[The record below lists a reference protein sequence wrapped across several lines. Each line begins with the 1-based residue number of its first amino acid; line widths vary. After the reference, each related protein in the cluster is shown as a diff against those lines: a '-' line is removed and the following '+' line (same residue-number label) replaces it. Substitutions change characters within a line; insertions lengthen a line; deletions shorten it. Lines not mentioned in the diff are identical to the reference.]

1 MRIMVRRLPVALA
14 LAALLVA
21 HATVIPALPSDGTDA
36 ARGECER
43 DAGRSQ
49 AYVWG
54 FVTEKGGAPVQG
66 VNVTLYNFGSWLYY
80 TTTSLSSGHYSL
92 SPAPAQ
98 YTLKVTKSGYFDF
111 TTTVY
116 VRPGQEL
123 RYDIN
128 ITKIPPVNSKISGTV
143 RNIDT
148 SLPVGFAGITLYDLM
163 NNNTITTL
171 AGLLGNYNMDVYE
184 GTFMIIG
191 WALNYLTKCTGGVV
205 VKPNQTVTLNIDIYP
220 APPLDA
226 TVHGQVR
233 DIAGNPL
240 PGAGILFYD
249 EAKHYFTNVTTGPN
263 GLYSIDLYKGNFVL
277 VADDPNSTQ
286 ADNPIINVS
295 TMGGDVTQDF
305 RLRSLPVSRILSI
318 VDATGLGYGRLT
330 INLTTWGK
338 GLVLGGLSAT
348 LLRFV
353 IDIYN
358 GNGDLYTS
366 PSEYEYWHDYFQT
379 LLRNSLQLYDT
390 KQLFR
395 LDGRDYQFE
404 RDFLSLDIDL
414 EGSAFSNA
422 PLCIGLSIN
431 SSSNGTIDVK
441 SPRHEVW
448 LNKTYSTA
456 NETNLL
462 SIDFPGFF
470 TIRNQSAPQGFVLN
484 ITGDL
489 SIGIDPPLDPAP
501 DDNIVSV
508 PITFTLADRLP
519 PMADAGFNRTLNQF
533 SLVELNATASSDNL
547 GISSY
552 TWDLGDGTKQTV
564 TMPIITHSYSEYG
577 NYTVNLTVTD
587 TGGLNST
594 DSIWVRVLDIT
605 PPGVRIMFN
614 GSSVN
619 EDTPVELKA
628 NATDNA
634 GIDTV
639 TWKVNGV
646 EYGNGTS
653 LLHTFAQPGVYAID
667 VRVVDVSGLAAF
679 DELNLTVNDVT
690 DPVADMGPPIIRDE
704 DHEIVFN
711 ASLSTDN
718 VGITSYKWNFG
729 DSVDSF
735 DGREIPHVFKE
746 PGIYNVTLNVTD
758 TAGNWNSSRIQVTV
772 RDGTAPVAEILVN
785 RTAIQKGDAVSFD
798 GTRSTDN
805 VGIAQYR
812 WNFDDGTQATGDK
825 VEHKFRKAGKFN
837 VSLVV
842 TDAQGHSDSRSVLIN
857 VREPQTAQVNTMALA
872 AIVIVVFI
880 AGIVS
885 VYAYR
890 RLKYGGYRV
899 DEVFIIC
906 HDGRLIKHVSA
917 RPEQTVDKDILASM
931 LTAVQDFV
939 RDSFQNRQENLGK
952 LEFGKKTKILIESG
966 KLIYLAV
973 VVAGHDPERLRDDIK
988 RAISKVEKEY
998 SPRLVDWDGAVGTFS
1013 DIDRLVLPL
1022 LTK

>member
-1 MRIMVRRLPVALA
+1 MRIPGWRLSVALA
-14 LAALLVA
+14 LAALL
-21 HATVIPALPSDGTDA
+21 ATPASVIPALSSDGGYQGPCPRESA
-36 ARGECER
+36 G
-43 DAGRSQ
+43 GRSQ
-49 AYVWG
+49 ASVWG
-54 FVTEKGGAPVQG
+54 FVTEKGGAPVLG
-66 VNVTLYNFGSWLYY
+66 ANVTLYNFGSWLYY

-92 SPAPAQ
+92 TPAPAQ
-98 YTLKVTKSGYFDF
+98 YTFKVTKSGYFDF
-111 TTTVY
+111 STNVY

-148 SLPVGFAGITLYDLM
+148 SFPVGLAGITLYDLI
-163 NNNTITTL
+163 NNNTITAF
-171 AGLLGNYNMDVYE
+171 AGLLGNYNLDVYE

-191 WALNYLTKCTGGVV
+191 WAYNYLTKCTGGVAV
-205 VKPNQTVTLNIDIYP
+205 RPNQTVTLNIELYP

-233 DIAGNPL
+233 DAAGNPL
-240 PGAGILFYD
+240 SGAGILFYD
-249 EAKHYFTNVTTGPN
+249 EEKHFFTNVTTGAN

-286 ADNPIINVS
+286 ADNPIVNVS
-295 TMGGDVTQDF
+295 TMAGNVTQDF
-305 RLRSLPVSRILSI
+305 QLQPLPVSLALST
-318 VDATGLGYGRLT
+318 VDLRDLASGSLT

-338 GLVLGGLSAT
+338 GLLLGGLSVT

-366 PSEYEYWHDYFQT
+366 PSEYDYWRDYIRT
-379 LLRNSLQLYDT
+379 LLRNNLQLYDS
-390 KQLFR
+390 KLLFR
-395 LDGRDYQFE
+395 LDGMDYQFD
-404 RDFLSLDIDL
+404 RDFIALDIDL

-422 PLCIGLSIN
+422 PLTIDLSLN
-431 SSSNGTIDVK
+431 AHSNGTVDAK
-441 SPRHEVW
+441 APSHNVW
-448 LNKTYSTA
+448 LNKTYSTI
-456 NETNLL
+456 NDTNLL
-462 SIDFPGFF
+462 RLDFPDFF
-470 TIRNQSAPQGFVLN
+470 TVRNQTAPQGFALN
-484 ITGDL
+484 LTGNL
-489 SIGIDPPLDPAP
+489 TISIDPPQDPAP

-519 PMADAGFNRTLNQF
+519 PLADAGFNKTVNQF

-552 TWDLGDGTKQTV
+552 SWDLGDGTKQTV

-605 PPGVRIMFN
+605 PPSVKIIFN

-619 EDTPVELKA
+619 EDAPVELRA

-634 GIDTV
+634 GIESV
-639 TWKVNGV
+639 TWKINGV
-646 EYGNGTS
+646 ESGNGTK
-653 LLHTFAQPGVYAID
+653 LVHTFAQPGRFAID
-667 VRVVDVSGLAAF
+667 VRVVDLSGLSAF
-679 DELNLTVNDVT
+679 DGINITVNDIT
-690 DPVADMGPPIIRDE
+690 NPVADPGPSRTRDE
-704 DHEIVFN
+704 DQEIIFN

-718 VGITSYKWNFG
+718 VGIKSYIWNFG
-729 DSVDSF
+729 DSADNF
-735 DGREIPHVFKE
+735 DGKEIPHVFRD

-758 TAGNWNSSRIQVTV
+758 AAGNANSSRIQVTV
-772 RDGTAPVAEILVN
+772 RDATAPVAEIVVN
-785 RTAIQKGDAVSFD
+785 RTAILKGDSVSFD

-805 VGIAQYR
+805 VGIVQYR

-837 VSLVV
+837 VSIVV
-842 TDAQGHSDSRSVLIN
+842 TDAQGHSDSRSILIN
-857 VREPQTAQVNTMALA
+857 VREPQTAQVNTIALA
-872 AIVIVVFI
+872 AIIIVVFI
-880 AGIVS
+880 AGIVT

-899 DEVFIIC
+899 DEVFLIYN
-906 HDGRLIKHVSA
+906 DGRLIKHVTA
-917 RPEQTVDKDILASM
+917 RPDETVDKDILASM

-939 RDSFQNRQENLGK
+939 RDSFRNRQENLGK

-973 VVAGHDPERLRDDIK
+973 VVAGHDPETLRDDIK
-988 RAISKVEKEY
+988 KTIMKIEKKY
-998 SPRLVDWDGAVGTFS
+998 SEKLVDWDGAVSIFS